1 MMFNPQCGEQLQ
13 TETSQWA
20 KWLSDPA
27 PPLSLSPFR
36 MELLWLLWVEY
47 LTTKCN
53 STCLKHFITDFRLY
67 SFMPLSWS
75 RCWHCLTIMAKYQ
88 NSILL
93 WYRLESIKNCTKDGT
108 ECLVWFVVLFTN
120 SLIKHVYILQGIK
133 KLRLEKN
140 SWALKLNT
148 RTLHTAMIHFT
159 FDYISTYISL

>member
-1 MMFNPQCGEQLQ
+1 MWWTASDWNQPMGQMTFRPCSITFSVTLRFV
-13 TETSQWA
+13 
-20 KWLSDPA
+20 SDP
-27 PPLSLSPFR
+27 SEWSYY
-36 MELLWLLWVEY
+36 ESGVEY
-47 LTTKCN
+47 LTTECN

-148 RTLHTAMIHFT
+148 RTLHTAMIHLT